1 MPEKTYEDGV
11 AEGVTR
17 GKLEEIE
24 KRQADVEEAL
34 KAIPT
39 TITGLGD
46 SLRQD
51 FNDHLAPISKALL
64 GNGNP
69 KEGLAAR
76 FEALS
81 STVKGNWGLTLLM
94 LTAIIAIAIKIVF
107 A

>member
-11 AEGVTR
+11 AEGFAK
-17 GKLEEIE
+17 GKIEEME

-46 SLRQD
+46 SLRKD
-51 FNDHLAPISKALL
+51 FSDRLAPISTALL

-69 KEGLAAR
+69 KQGLAAR

-81 STVKGNWGLTLLM
+81 ATVKGNWGLTLLM
-94 LTAIIAIAIKIVF
+94 LTAIIAIAIKIIV